1 MTMFYCVITQ
11 MNVTLDIIPKWTKVM
26 KSRCFTV
33 STNNTMRIPYK
44 NIFKRY
50 DVTNIEEYIQLV
62 TKSLKSDNV
71 AEIKRIYEKNKLL
84 EYTQNVKKEEQV
96 LKNKIQDSISKI
108 KISNIPYDITIRLL
122 TTYDEND
129 ATKLYIILKETI
141 KENIENAR
149 EYVEDFILK
158 NLIFGIFVN
167 NILAGFVII
176 HPSKNFHI
184 DNDNDSDIYDGH
196 KMVSTL
202 YIQEL
207 IIHPQYRGNKLSN
220 YLLEYCIMRCPQDKK
235 YMSLMTMPD
244 NYALQKIAE
253 SVGFIK
259 QKKPSGDVQH
269 SLLMVKR
276 IKYHI

>member
-11 MNVTLDIIPKWTKVM
+11 MNVTLDIIPKWTKTV
-26 KSRCFTV
+26 KSRCFIV
-33 STNNTMRIPYK
+33 STNSMRISYK
-44 NIFKRY
+44 NIFNRY
-50 DVTNIEEYIQLV
+50 EVANLEEYIQLV
-62 TKSLKSDNV
+62 TESLKSDNV
-71 AEIKRIYEKNKLL
+71 AEINRIYEKNQSLQ
-84 EYTQNVKKEEQV
+84 YIQNVKKEEQA
-96 LKNKIQDSISKI
+96 LTNKIQDSISQI
-108 KISNIPYDITIRLL
+108 KISNISDNIIIRML
-122 TTYDEND
+122 TKDDND
-129 ATKLYIILKETI
+129 VATELYVIFKQTI

-149 EYVEDFILK
+149 DYVEDFILK
-158 NLIFGIFVN
+158 NLIFGIFIN

-184 DNDNDSDIYDGH
+184 DIDIDNDGDRH
-196 KMVSTL
+196 KKVSTL

-207 IIHPQYRGNKLSN
+207 MIHPQYRGNKFSK
-220 YLLEYCIMRCPQDKK
+220 YLLEYCILRCPQDKK

-259 QKKPSGDVQH
+259 QKTPSGDIDN

-276 IKYHI
+276 MT